1 MAKAYFTQNKRIG
14 SVGGSVYS
22 VVKGQCIE
30 RAKPVSVANPRTD
43 AQMTQRTQFLSAVRF
58 FQRAIQRFFKFAF
71 EGKKSVESDYNVF
84 MRLNAKVGGFLTKA
98 QSDAVSFPIIAP
110 FTISQG
116 SLVAP
121 VYGLDSILHGTSN
134 YSQMV
139 LGSAPEGATA
149 FTTIA
154 QVSANILATYPAY
167 RAGDIITIVSLY
179 SSATGEFWNDL
190 DAVRFVGTGEEIR
203 WDIQQIILDT
213 TNDMT
218 LAEAGLSCSI
228 ADGKY
233 ILEKEIGPRPVLC
246 GCAVVVSRNEASGLK
261 VSNARISLSPSA
273 DSAYNEMRDAA
284 HLEQVLAW
292 WGAQQ
297 QAILQG
303 SIATADNQANEL
315 KVLYVGDDPE
325 IQLSSI
331 ELMQGLTE
339 GSNIVFSGDA
349 SRVNLSD
356 FSSDGESNWMWG
368 LKHYDY
374 NKEKVSLEF
383 SVYSNATPGTYKLYY
398 KGQHF
403 VNVLILQR
411 S

>member
-1 MAKAYFTQNKRIG
+1 MAKAYITQSKRIG
-14 SVGGSVYS
+14 SVGGETYS
-22 VVKGQCIE
+22 VVKGQTIV
-30 RAKPVSVANPRTD
+30 RGKPVSVANPRTD

-58 FQRAIQRFFKFAF
+58 YQRATQRFFKFAF
-71 EGKKSVESDYNVF
+71 EGKKSVESDYNAF
-84 MRLNAKVGGFLTKA
+84 MRLNAKVGGYLTKA

-154 QVSANILATYPAY
+154 QVSENILATYPAY

-190 DAVRFVGTGEEIR
+190 DAVGFVGAGEEIR

-218 LAEAGLSCSI
+218 LAEAALSCSI

-233 ILEKEIGPRPVLC
+233 ILEKEIGPRPLLC

-303 SIATADNQANEL
+303 SIATPAEPA
-315 KVLYVGDDPE
+315 KK
-325 IQLSSI
+325 
-331 ELMQGLTE
+331 
-339 GSNIVFSGDA
+339 A
-349 SRVNLSD
+349 RVNSV
-356 FSSDGESNWMWG
+356 DG
-368 LKHYDY
+368 DY
-374 NKEKVSLEF
+374 NLPVGLELEADDSSTMSIGF
-383 SVYSNATPGTYKLYY
+383 KSAPVGVTSEDFRVVGFRPTAYTVEYSPESSRLTITAGATAAGSAAVYYN
-398 KGQHF
+398 
-403 VNVLILQR
+403 NQR
-411 S
+411 IIDITIG